1 MKNPYLFSYLP
12 FFTIMLFSLTFGVY
26 TVGFSLS
33 VFREIGLY
41 NGLLEFLTDTQL
53 RLFLLTIYAL
63 FYFMVFSALKL
74 IAATIH
80 ETAMLF
86 FYKATPT
93 ADSPVHH
100 VTDDRGGKL
109 IYFIGALASAFA
121 IQSIYWLLFVF
132 LTVTFVYFVYS
143 TYMLHHQLPFSAIIG
158 IIFFEFIVWAV
169 LVSAVVYILLRLYNG
184 IAASIPGVEKDQLPI
199 GS

>member
-26 TVGFSLS
+26 TVGYSLS
-33 VFREIGLY
+33 LFREIGLY

-63 FYFMVFSALKL
+63 VFFMVFSALKL
-74 IAATIH
+74 IAETIH
-80 ETAMLF
+80 ETALLF
-86 FYKATPT
+86 FFKPRSEE
-93 ADSPVHH
+93 DSPALPMI
-100 VTDDRGGKL
+100 DDRGGKL
-109 IYFIGALASAFA
+109 IYFFGALASAA
-121 IQSIYWLLFVF
+121 AVQSFLWLMVIFIA
-132 LTVTFVYFVYS
+132 VTFIYFVHS
-143 TYMLHHQLPFSAIIG
+143 TYKLHHQFPLSTIVG

-169 LVSAVVYILLRLYNG
+169 LIFAVAYILLRLYNG
-184 IAASIPGVEKDQLPI
+184 IAASIPVIEKDQLPI